1 MFCLRSWI
9 PILFF
14 LTNASPIYLVLFI
27 SATYFLNRPCVYCS
41 LLLAILVIALFDFHS
56 NWFEPRYSTSAPSAA
71 SQYFTNATTT
81 MPDAMLESA
90 SLLASAMNNTAA
102 AVLDTVVGSITQ
114 RKSSEEQLNST
125 VVEWIK
131 GLLRKE
137 WRISC
142 LDVVVRF

>member
-56 NWFEPRYSTSAPSAA
+56 NWFEPRYSSSAPSAA
-71 SQYFTNATTT
+71 SQYFTNATSPLHNN
-81 MPDAMLESA
+81 MMDSA
-90 SLLASAMNNTAA
+90 SLLVSAMNSTAA
-102 AVLDTVVGSITQ
+102 AVVETVVGSLAP
-114 RKSSEEQLNST
+114 KSAPEEQLNST
-125 VVEWIK
+125 LVEWIK
-131 GLLRKE
+131 SLLRKE

-142 LDVVVRF
+142 LDVVVRL